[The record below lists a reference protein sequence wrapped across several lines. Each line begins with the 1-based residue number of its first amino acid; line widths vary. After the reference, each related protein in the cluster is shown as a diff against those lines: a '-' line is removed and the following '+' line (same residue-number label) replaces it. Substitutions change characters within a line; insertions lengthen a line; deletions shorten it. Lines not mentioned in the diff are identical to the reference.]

1 MEIVDPREKEL
12 WKKVEPYL
20 DGVHL
25 REDAPEEV
33 READKE
39 LTKIALG
46 IWIGCSSTVP
56 SIERLVVF
64 LYPFLRKRGIKT

>member
-33 READKE
+33 READQE
-39 LTKIALG
+39 LTKIAWDLD
-46 IWIGCSSTVP
+46 
-56 SIERLVVF
+56 RMQ
-64 LYPFLRKRGIKT
+64 

>member
-1 MEIVDPREKEL
+1 MK
-12 WKKVEPYL
+12 WKLLTHVKKNYGKKFEPYL

-39 LTKIALG
+39 LTKIAWDLD
-46 IWIGCSSTVP
+46 
-56 SIERLVVF
+56 RMQ
-64 LYPFLRKRGIKT
+64 